1 MIIRT
6 QFPDL
11 FLTTMLPALDE
22 LIFGRF
28 NKLPSEFTKVFR
40 MMTSSRSIEQT
51 SEISGLGL
59 FDTVGDGQNVRY
71 DVSVPGFNK
80 TYTHLQFALGFQ
92 ITRITVDDDKWGII
106 NKLST
111 DLGKSAYE
119 SKDLDAASVFNNG
132 FTASSYAGPDG
143 KALFASDHPLVKS
156 GGTQNNTLAVAA
168 DLDVSSIELALTDY
182 RLMKDHSG
190 KRIRVKPKTL
200 VVPPQL
206 EFSATEILGGEWR
219 SDTAN
224 HTINA
229 FKNRIGM
236 GSFDQ
241 GMVWTFLSDPD
252 AWFIVADPSDT
263 ELRWYTREAFNTLH
277 DVHFDS
283 RSIKTAA
290 WQRYSVGFN
299 SFYGVYGRRGA

>member
-22 LIFGRF
+22 LIFGRYK
-28 NKLPSEFTKVFR
+28 KLPSEYTRVFR

-51 SEISGLGL
+51 SEIAGLGL
-59 FDTVGDGQNVRY
+59 FDTVGDGSNVRY
-71 DVSVPGFNK
+71 DIAVPGFSK
-80 TYTHLQFALGFQ
+80 TYQHNQFALGFQ

-119 SKDLDAASVFNNG
+119 SKELDAVSVFNNG
-132 FTASSYAGPDG
+132 FTGGATAGPDG
-143 KALFASDHPLVKS
+143 KALFATDHPLVKS
-156 GGTQNNTLAVAA
+156 GGTQTNTLAVAA
-168 DLDVSSIELALTDY
+168 DLDISSIELALTDF

-190 KRIRVKPKTL
+190 KRIRVQPKKL
-200 VVPPQL
+200 IIPPQL
-206 EFSATEILGGEWR
+206 EFAASEIMSGTWR

-224 HTINA
+224 HTVNA
-229 FKNRIGM
+229 FKNRVGM
-236 GSFDQ
+236 GNFEEI
-241 GMVWTFLSDPD
+241 MLWTFLSDPD
-252 AWFIVADPSDT
+252 AWFIAADPAET
-263 ELRWYTREAFNTLH
+263 ELRWYDRESFNTVH

-283 RSIKTAA
+283 RSIKTAG
-290 WQRYSVGFN
+290 WQRYSFGFSN
-299 SFYGVYGRRGA
+299 FQGLYGSPGA